1 MGGRSGGGS
10 RSGRSRAGGGSA
22 PRDIGGNTV
31 TISRG
36 TIEINGRSADFSMLN
51 ASDVGSDSREIF
63 QTTVVS
69 ALQNN
74 SGRTPLR
81 NAQRQ
86 ATQRADRLERDLENI
101 PRGRFLSREGATQR
115 NARIESAIN
124 SNRALADA
132 LSNVANIMP
141 RANRPGS

>member
-10 RSGRSRAGGGSA
+10 RNGRSRAGGASA

-36 TIEINGRSADFSMLN
+36 TIEINSRSADFSMLN
-51 ASDVGSDSREIF
+51 ASDVSSDSRETF

-86 ATQRADRLERDLENI
+86 ADQRADRLEREFGNI
-101 PRGRFLSREGATQR
+101 PRTTLSGEVNPRIARTQ
-115 NARIESAIN
+115 SAID

-132 LSNVANIMP
+132 LFNVANIMP

>member
-10 RSGRSRAGGGSA
+10 RNGRSRAGGASA

-51 ASDVGSDSREIF
+51 ASDVSSDSRETF

-86 ATQRADRLERDLENI
+86 ASQRADRLERDLENI

-132 LSNVANIMP
+132 LFNVANIMP

>member
-1 MGGRSGGGS
+1 MPKDEGGGGKS
-10 RSGRSRAGGGSA
+10 SRSRAGGASA

-81 NAQRQ
+81 NAERQ
-86 ATQRADRLERDLENI
+86 ASQRADRLERDLQNT
-101 PRGRFLSREGATQR
+101 PRGSGSFFSR
-115 NARIESAIN
+115 
-124 SNRALADA
+124 
-132 LSNVANIMP
+132 
-141 RANRPGS
+141 